1 MSRIAEEMNSLNR
14 IIFITNLNVLGG
26 TENNLVSVVTHPV
39 FNSTFISSV
48 FSGTPPHPAIAARL
62 AEFNVRIVQH
72 NRLAKIR
79 MPRTFR
85 GHLFDRQLN
94 KVDPDVVVFWNHVAR
109 PGQLTVCRRSS
120 IRTVFFER
128 GTGWKEH
135 DPERMNNFLS
145 SMDLVLSNS
154 RAGAKILQLKWG
166 YEGDCVVLPNALRPE
181 IADRHVSD
189 RVSPRL
195 DSPMRIGVAAR
206 LVAYKGVASVVL
218 AAKRLAESGLN
229 AELHIA
235 GDGPEGRMLQEL
247 CKKNAL
253 PANFLGAVQDM
264 AGFYDGIDLL
274 VCPSIREPFGTVV
287 LEAQARGCPVVCAGV
302 DGLPEIV
309 LHGKTGFIVEPRW
322 ELEEYLEYVSSRE
335 DMPEVVYCP
344 GRGSLDSPLASHPGD
359 VAAAVRQTVS
369 DPDGYLNMS
378 RAAREFVLKNFRF
391 DSHLKSFRDIL
402 LQAQ

>member
-1 MSRIAEEMNSLNR
+1 MNR
-14 IIFITNLNVLGG
+14 IVFVTNLNVLGG

-62 AEFNVRIVQH
+62 DECNVRIVQH

-79 MPRTFR
+79 VPRTFR
-85 GHLFDRQLN
+85 GRLFDRQLK

-109 PGQLTVCRRSS
+109 PGQLSACRSRS
-120 IRTVFFER
+120 IKTVFFER

-135 DPERMNNFLS
+135 DPERISNFLS
-145 SMDLVLSNS
+145 SVDMVLSNS
-154 RAGAKILQLKWG
+154 AAGAKMLELKWG
-166 YEGDCVVLPNALRPE
+166 YQGDSVVLPNALRPE
-181 IADRHVSD
+181 IADRHVPD
-189 RVSPRL
+189 RVPPRL
-195 DSPMRIGVAAR
+195 DSPVRIGVAAR

-229 AELHIA
+229 AELRIA

-247 CKKNAL
+247 CSENEL
-253 PANFLGAVQDM
+253 PARFLGSVQDM
-264 AGFYDGIDLL
+264 AEFYDSIDLL

-287 LEAQARGCPVVCAGV
+287 LEAQARGCPVVCSGV

-309 LHGKTGFIVEPRW
+309 LHGKTGFVVEPRW
-322 ELEEYLEYVSSRE
+322 EMEEYLEYVSNRK

-344 GRGSLDSPLASHPGD
+344 GRGSLDSPRALYPGD
-359 VAAAVRQTVS
+359 VAAAVRQVVS
-369 DPDGYLNMS
+369 DPDGYLSMS
-378 RAAREFVLKNFRF
+378 RAARDFVLKNFRF
-391 DSHLKSFRDIL
+391 DSYLKSFRDFL